1 AVRPER
7 MSLKAQPGPAN
18 RLIGRVREVI
28 FVGDDSL
35 YYVRTDSGIQVMVRE
50 QNQTPAASDPGYQPG
65 QSVTVE
71 WSPMS
76 TSVLVD

>member
-1 AVRPER
+1 
-7 MSLKAQPGPAN
+7 MSLDPQSGPAN
-18 RLIGRVREVI
+18 RLSGRVREVI
-28 FVGDDSL
+28 FVGDDTL
-35 YYVRTDSGIQVMVRE
+35 YYVRTDTGIQVMVRE
-50 QNQTPAASDPGYQPG
+50 QNETPAAGAPGYQPG